1 MLPDDK
7 KGRKKRGKY
16 NTKGEKRRKRKV
28 KWHLYKFL
36 IALTLIFT
44 SISELFNRPRISEK
58 LALVFVTSIRKISKN
73 GWGGPTNSTTS

>member
-1 MLPDDK
+1 MTRK
-7 KGRKKRGKY
+7 RERKGKTY
-16 NTKGEKRRKRKV
+16 NTKGEQRMV